1 MATYTPTVTN
11 YPSGVVIIESEDG
24 TSYNTIQESISG
36 SHNYQINEV
45 YLKANDISQIL
56 QPITFERYDSNGD
69 ILQDKRIP
77 AVDPFSFQPSIKI
90 DFNNKDYILDGRLE
104 IDYSLKPNEKVFFY
118 LDTTVL
124 DNGSLLG
131 DDKSLP
137 KDFLKTYD
145 FFQDY
150 GKEIEIDFNYGET
163 SVPKCSNQE
172 PSSLS
177 SKDR

>member
-1 MATYTPTVTN
+1 MAIYTPTVTN

-24 TSYNTIQESISG
+24 TSYNTIQESLSG

-90 DFNNKDYILDGRLE
+90 DFNNKLRSY
-104 IDYSLKPNEKVFFY
+104 
-118 LDTTVL
+118 
-124 DNGSLLG
+124 
-131 DDKSLP
+131 
-137 KDFLKTYD
+137 
-145 FFQDY
+145 
-150 GKEIEIDFNYGET
+150 
-163 SVPKCSNQE
+163 
-172 PSSLS
+172 
-177 SKDR
+177 

>member
-1 MATYTPTVTN
+1 MAIYTPTVTT
-11 YPSGVVIIESEDG
+11 YPSGVVVIESEDG
-24 TSYNTIQESISG
+24 TTYDAIQQSVSG

-45 YLKANDISQIL
+45 YIKANDISQIL
-56 QPITFERYDSNGD
+56 QPITFQKYDANGD

-77 AVDPFSFQPSIKI
+77 TVDPFSFQPSIKI
-90 DFNNKDYILDGRLE
+90 NFKNKDYILDGRLE
-104 IDYSLKPNEKVFFY
+104 IDYSIKPNEKVFFF
-118 LDTTVL
+118 LQTTVL

-131 DDKSLP
+131 DDRSLP

>member
-1 MATYTPTVTN
+1 MATYTPTFTN

-24 TSYNTIQESISG
+24 TSYNTVQESISG

-45 YLKANDISQIL
+45 YLKANDLSQLL
-56 QPITFERYDSNGD
+56 QPIGFQKYDSNGD

-90 DFNNKDYILDGRLE
+90 NFKNTDYILDGRLE
-104 IDYSLKPNEKVFFY
+104 IDYSLKPNEKVYFY

-131 DDKSLP
+131 DDRSLP
-137 KDFLKTYD
+137 EDFLRTYD

-150 GKEIEIDFNYGET
+150 GEEIEINFNYGET
-163 SVPKCSNQE
+163 SVSECSNKE
-172 PSSLS
+172 PNNF
-177 SKDR
+177 